1 MISSLIALSVFYILL
16 FSANASQVEEFELE
30 EETGLS
36 RKRRG
41 LPPSTLMPQDWFQRD
56 VDAISKSVEVPH
68 YDFVQEPGDMFF
80 LPNGFTHGTMDL
92 TPRTIGIIFRGNM
105 TVVGEEELN
114 FTPLYKDVQHLPWR
128 PVLQVPGPNS
138 FPRLPSPRSHINLHW
153 QRWQR
158 VAGGTKYFS
167 NSNLDYRYSEKHY
180 WNRIYHSFSNKI
192 SSVSKMWTA
201 RQDRTAKVVE
211 ASF

>member
-1 MISSLIALSVFYILL
+1 MVCVFFLFLSLYTLEVISSLIALSVYYILL

-41 LPPSTLMPQDWFQRD
+41 LPPSTLKPKDWFQRD

-92 TPRTIGIIFRGNM
+92 TPRTIGIIFRGKM
-105 TVVGEEELN
+105 TVVGEEELK

-128 PVLQVPGPNS
+128 PTC
-138 FPRLPSPRSHINLHW
+138 PSPRSKLFPP
-153 QRWQR
+153 
-158 VAGGTKYFS
+158 ASKP
-167 NSNLDYRYSEKHY
+167 
-180 WNRIYHSFSNKI
+180 KI
-192 SSVSKMWTA
+192 A
-201 RQDRTAKVVE
+201 Y
-211 ASF
+211 

>member
-1 MISSLIALSVFYILL
+1 MISSLIALSVFSILL

-92 TPRTIGIIFRGNM
+92 TPRTIGIIFRGKM
-105 TVVGEEELN
+105 TVVGEEELDV
-114 FTPLYKDVQHLPWR
+114 TPLYKAVQHLPWR
-128 PVLQVPGPNS
+128 PVQVPGPNS
-138 FPRLPSPRSHINLHW
+138 FPHPPSPRSHINSTNATG
-153 QRWQR
+153 RWQR
-158 VAGGTKYFS
+158 VRAGGTVKYFS
-167 NSNLDYRYSEKHY
+167 NSNLDYRYSEKL
-180 WNRIYHSFSNKI
+180 
-192 SSVSKMWTA
+192 
-201 RQDRTAKVVE
+201 
-211 ASF
+211 